1 MSISSQSKAYPW
13 ALTGIFAAV
22 HLIITLIPY
31 NIAIGGEGAIS
42 FGLISAPIVGFLL
55 GPFFGVISVL
65 IGSEIAM
72 LMFPSLALIGPF
84 TAIATAFGAFGAG
97 ALRTKWRFSVP
108 VAYLIFMGVFI
119 IGPIGLLLPQFL
131 IFQVIVFLLSLV
143 FVIPK
148 VSKLFLE
155 PFRRRRD
162 FNRAFGLFSIWLLSI
177 VAVTLDHVFGLA
189 LGVFWFNIALA
200 VDPTTIAVWF
210 APALLIIPIERI
222 VGSVIVA
229 LILAALIEVLVRNDF
244 NLPLTRIGSYELL
257 ELSEEEI

>member
-1 MSISSQSKAYPW
+1 MAYPW
-13 ALTGIFAAV
+13 ALTGIFGAI

-55 GPFFGVISVL
+55 GPFFGVIAVL
-65 IGSEIAM
+65 IGSSIAM

-97 ALRTKWRFSVP
+97 ALRTRWRLAVP
-108 VAYLIFMGVFI
+108 IAYLIFMGVFI

-131 IFQVIVFLLSLV
+131 VFQFIVFLLSLV
-143 FVIPK
+143 FVIPR
-148 VSKLFLE
+148 VSKKFLE
-155 PFRRRRD
+155 PLRRIGNVDRW
-162 FNRAFGLFSIWLLSI
+162 FSFISMWLLSI

-189 LGVFWFNIALA
+189 VGVFWFNIALL
-200 VDPTTIAVWF
+200 VDPATITVWF

-222 VGSVIVA
+222 IGSVIVA
-229 LILAALIEVLVRNDF
+229 LILAALVEILARSDF
-244 NLPLTRIGSYELL
+244 NLPLSRIGSYELL
-257 ELSEEEI
+257 ELGEDEI